1 MIDWKW
7 KKRGLDMIQD
17 IAPYRYHNEYIPT
30 PPDENS
36 IALYY
41 QKKSCLLTYTE
52 SGIRFPRFKEL
63 DKENPSIYDNATY
76 LFTIDH
82 EKFYLVSAVEIEEH
96 PEFLM
101 ESIWAFREVDP
112 QYLAFAGI
120 TGYQLY
126 NWYHTHQF
134 CGKCGNLLKQDANE
148 RMLYCENCHQM
159 EYPKISPAVI
169 IAVTHNDRI
178 LLSKYAKGVYKNY
191 ALIAGYTEIGESL
204 EETVQREVMEET
216 GLKVKNIQYYKSQP
230 WSFSETVLM
239 GFFCELD
246 GDNQIRLDKEELAV
260 ATWFSREEIP
270 VESKRDSLTNE
281 MIMQFKRGKR

>member
-1 MIDWKW
+1 
-7 KKRGLDMIQD
+7 MIQD
-17 IAPYRYHNEYIPT
+17 IAPYTYHNEYRPT
-30 PPDENS
+30 TPDEDS
-36 IALYY
+36 IALYF

-52 SGIRFPRFKEL
+52 DGIRFPKFKEL
-63 DKENPSIYDNATY
+63 EIEHPCIYENATY

-82 EKFYLVSAVEIEEH
+82 QKFYWVPEIDVKAY
-96 PEFLM
+96 PEFSM
-101 ESIWAFREVDP
+101 ESIWVFREVNP

-126 NWYHTHQF
+126 NWYETHKF
-134 CGKCGNLLKQDANE
+134 CGKCGSLLKQDSKE
-148 RMLYCENCHQM
+148 RMLYCDQCHQM

-169 IAVTHNDRI
+169 IAVTHKDRI

-191 ALIAGYTEIGESL
+191 ALVAGYTEIGETL

-230 WSFSETVLM
+230 WSFSDTVLM

-246 GDNQIRLDKEELAV
+246 GDDQITLDKEELAV
-260 ATWFSREEIP
+260 AQWFQREEIP
-270 VESKRDSLTNE
+270 VEWKRDSLTNE
-281 MIMQFKRGKR
+281 MIMQFKKGKR

>member
-1 MIDWKW
+1 
-7 KKRGLDMIQD
+7 MIQD
-17 IAPYRYHNEYIPT
+17 IAPYKYHNEYIPT

-41 QKKSCLLTYTE
+41 EKKSCMLAYTE
-52 SGIRFPRFKEL
+52 DGIRFPRFKEL
-63 DKENPSIYDNATY
+63 DLGDQSVYKNATY
-76 LFTIDH
+76 LFTIDS
-82 EKFYLVSAVEIEEH
+82 EKFYLVTDVDIDEH
-96 PEFLM
+96 PEFVM
-101 ESIWAFREVDP
+101 ESIWAFREVNP

-126 NWYHTHQF
+126 NWYHTHKF
-134 CGKCGNLLKQDANE
+134 CGKCGSLLKQDQKE
-148 RMLYCENCHQM
+148 RMLYCEQCHQM

-169 IAVTHNDRI
+169 IAVTHKDKL

-191 ALIAGYTEIGESL
+191 ALVAGYTEIGETL

-246 GDNQIRLDKEELAV
+246 GENEILLDEEELAV
-260 ATWFSREEIP
+260 AKWFQREEIP
-270 VESKRDSLTNE
+270 VEWKRDSLTNE
-281 MIMQFKRGKR
+281 MIMQFKNWKK